1 MTEGAAFSTA
11 KLTTLV
17 DQRLT
22 KYEIQEKIS
31 EGGFGTV
38 YRAYDPVIKRVV
50 AIKTCTTPDEEI
62 RSRFLRE
69 AEIAGNLD
77 HPNIVKVFDLGFD
90 GGLPFIV
97 QEFLSGQDLDHLIA
111 RDRFLTHPEKLLA
124 LLQIAR
130 GLEYAHSHGVVHRD
144 VKPSNVRI
152 LDDGTAKLLDFGI
165 ATLQQENLN
174 LTQEGMAVGTA
185 AYLAPEQV
193 KGAAATPQT
202 DIFSYGVLA
211 YELLSGIRPFGGE
224 TISSVLFQIVNE
236 RPAPLSSHCPELRP
250 LLTGLIDRCLRKDP
264 SKRPPGFGYI
274 LTTLERVREGE
285 RRNPVLQDILPREAS
300 EADLDLRPIEQ
311 PEPTRKEL
319 AEVRLEPVPAQP
331 RDPSGALRIATA
343 RPRAARSWLW
353 WALLLTAIVAAWLW
367 QAEVRG
373 TALLEDLVLELR
385 SNRADTTAVRRLPGP
400 PVEEALPP
408 SPAAVARGDELAR
421 ESSPTNPPEPTP
433 QDSPQSLSQNP
444 AESTPRNPS
453 ESTPRESISGSSTE
467 LPPGED
473 TSTERRP
480 SLSPT
485 LPPEPQSGPAS
496 LQFTAGWHPRMTV
509 SVDGGPPIP
518 LARTA
523 NRTVPAGSHTLTFS
537 LLTARFRAVET
548 LSVELPP
555 GAQRVVSSPIQPP
568 GALTIQASLG
578 SAQAKVLV
586 NGKLIGVSPLRHLLY
601 PAGSYR
607 ITLSSREGS
616 GPSLKTTVTLQKAR
630 ETILTFDLQRPEQFL
645 LRHRPLDRAHS
656 IWKEP

>member
-22 KYEIQEKIS
+22 KYEIQERIS

-77 HPNIVKVFDLGFD
+77 HPNIVKVFDLGFE

-130 GLEYAHSHGVVHRD
+130 GLEYAHSQGVVHRD

-250 LLTGLIDRCLRKDP
+250 LLTGLIHRCLRKDP
-264 SKRPPGFGYI
+264 GKRPPDFGHV

-285 RRNPVLQDILPREAS
+285 RRNPVLLDILPREAS
-300 EADLDLRPIEQ
+300 EAAPHHRPIEQ
-311 PEPTRKEL
+311 LESPGERL

-331 RDPSGALRIATA
+331 RDPSGALRIATGGS
-343 RPRAARSWLW
+343 RAARPWLW
-353 WALLLTAIVAAWLW
+353 WALLLTGLVAAWLW

-385 SNRADTTAVRRLPGP
+385 SNRADTTPFGQLPEAP
-400 PVEEALPP
+400 AEEARP
-408 SPAAVARGDELAR
+408 SAPVTVVRGAELAG
-421 ESSPTNPPEPTP
+421 ESSPVNPAEPSP
-433 QDSPQSLSQNP
+433 QDSPQSAAQDSP
-444 AESTPRNPS
+444 ESDPQTLS
-453 ESTPRESISGSSTE
+453 ESHPQ
-467 LPPGED
+467 LPPDPIPGLSSEIPLAED
-473 TSTERRP
+473 TSNEKPP
-480 SLSPT
+480 SVPP
-485 LPPEPQSGPAS
+485 PPEPQTGPAS
-496 LQFTAGWHPRMTV
+496 LRFTAGWHPRMTV
-509 SVDGGPPIP
+509 SVDGGPPIR
-518 LARTA
+518 LARAA

-537 LLTARFRAVET
+537 LLTATTSGLLSDSASRCVDDPGGPGVRA
-548 LSVELPP
+548 
-555 GAQRVVSSPIQPP
+555 GQGDGQRQTHRTEPVAP
-568 GALTIQASLG
+568 
-578 SAQAKVLV
+578 
-586 NGKLIGVSPLRHLLY
+586 
-601 PAGSYR
+601 
-607 ITLSSREGS
+607 
-616 GPSLKTTVTLQKAR
+616 PSLPRGLVS
-630 ETILTFDLQRPEQFL
+630 
-645 LRHRPLDRAHS
+645 HHS
-656 IWKEP
+656 LFS

>member
-22 KYEIQEKIS
+22 KYEIQEKVS

-77 HPNIVKVFDLGFD
+77 HPNIVRVFDLGFE

-111 RDRFLTHPEKLLA
+111 RDRFLTHPEQLLA

-130 GLEYAHSHGVVHRD
+130 GLEYAHSKGVIHRD

-152 LDDGTAKLLDFGI
+152 LDDGTAKLMDFGI

-174 LTQEGMAVGTA
+174 LTREGMAVGTA

-193 KGAAATPQT
+193 KGEAATPQT

-224 TISSVLFQIVNE
+224 TISSVLFQIVNQ

-250 LLTGLIDRCLRKDP
+250 LLNGLVHRCLRKDP
-264 SKRPPGFGYI
+264 SKRPPDFGHI
-274 LTTLERVREGE
+274 LTNLERVREGE
-285 RRNPVLQDILPREAS
+285 RRNPVLLDILPSESREAGP
-300 EADLDLRPIEQ
+300 DLRPIEH
-311 PEPTRKEL
+311 PETRRKKL

-343 RPRAARSWLW
+343 RSKGARPWLG
-353 WALLLTAIVAAWLW
+353 WALLLTVIVAAWLW
-367 QAEVRG
+367 QTEVRG

-385 SNRADTTAVRRLPGP
+385 SNRADTPPFPELAEP
-400 PVEEALPP
+400 PVEEARPP
-408 SPAAVARGDELAR
+408 SPAVVPSGDELAN
-421 ESSPTNPPEPTP
+421 ESNPTNSPKPTPQNPPESTP
-433 QDSPQSLSQNP
+433 QNP
-444 AESTPRNPS
+444 PGSILRDHPESAP
-453 ESTPRESISGSSTE
+453 GFSTE
-467 LPPGED
+467 LSSVDD
-473 TSTERRP
+473 TSTEERP
-480 SLSPT
+480 LLPPT
-485 LPPEPQSGPAS
+485 LAPEPQSGPAS
-496 LQFTAGWHPRMTV
+496 LRFTAGWHPRMTV

-518 LARTA
+518 LARAA

-537 LLTARFRAVET
+537 LLTTRFRAVET
-548 LSVELPP
+548 LSVELEP
-555 GAQRVVSSPIQPP
+555 GAQRVVSSPIKPP

-586 NGKLIGVSPLRHLLY
+586 NGKSIGVSPLRHRLY

-607 ITLSSREGS
+607 ITLSPREGS
-616 GPSLKTTVTLQKAR
+616 GPSLETRVTLQKAR

-656 IWKEP
+656 IWKEL